1 MDTRYD
7 FGPETGDR
15 IVYVRPVAV
24 ADLPE
29 ELREQ
34 AMGLETIYAVHDASG
49 DLLPHPRDARRL
61 QVEPQAMLR
70 AWAAVEPADRAEL
83 ASARARFR
91 GPRGEAA
98 RPHPFRNLAF
108 PGARR
113 RHRVRTRR
121 R

>member
-7 FGPETGDR
+7 FGPERGDR

-49 DLLPHPRDARRL
+49 ERL
-61 QVEPQAMLR
+61 ALVK
-70 AWAAVEPADRAEL
+70 DRK
-83 ASARARFR
+83 
-91 GPRGEAA
+91 
-98 RPHPFRNLAF
+98 LAF
-108 PGARR
+108 IVARQNDMAPVSV
-113 RHRVRTRR
+113 H
-121 R
+121 

>member
-7 FGPETGDR
+7 FGPEAGDR

-49 DLLPHPRDARRL
+49 ERL
-61 QVEPQAMLR
+61 ALVK
-70 AWAAVEPADRAEL
+70 DRK
-83 ASARARFR
+83 
-91 GPRGEAA
+91 
-98 RPHPFRNLAF
+98 LAF
-108 PGARR
+108 IVARQNDMAPVSV
-113 RHRVRTRR
+113 H
-121 R
+121 